1 MKIWFITGVSSGFGK
16 ALVEEIVSKG
26 DMVIGTL
33 RKDSQIETFNN
44 QYNGKALAIKMDV
57 TRIDEIKV
65 GVETIIAKY
74 GQIDVLVNNAGYGLF
89 GAIEEVNEQEARAQ
103 METNF
108 FGALWVTKEVL
119 PVMRQQQS
127 GHIVQISSMAGFRGS
142 PGLGIYNASKYALE
156 GFSEALAQ
164 EVAPF
169 NIKVSIVEPG
179 PFRTHWA
186 GNSSQRSEKIID
198 AYSDTPAGQR
208 IKIIHGYSGKQPGD
222 PDKAAQAILKIVEA
236 PDPPLRIPLGKSA
249 VSVMRDKLSSVE
261 KELLKWEHLALD
273 TDFND

>member
-16 ALVEEIVSKG
+16 ALVEAIISKG

-33 RKDSQIETFNN
+33 RKDAQIEAFNK
-44 QYNGKALAIKMDV
+44 QYNSKALAIKMDV
-57 TRIDEIKV
+57 TRIEEIKA

-74 GQIDVLVNNAGYGLF
+74 GRIDVLVNNAGYGLF

-108 FGALWVTKEVL
+108 FGALWATKEVL
-119 PVMRQQQS
+119 PIMRQQQS
-127 GHIVQISSMAGFRGS
+127 GHIIQISSMAGFRGS
-142 PGLGIYNASKYALE
+142 PGLGLYNASKHALE
-156 GFSEALAQ
+156 GFSDALAQ

-169 NIKVSIVEPG
+169 NIKVTIVEPG

-186 GNSSQRSEKIID
+186 GSSSQRSEKIIE

-222 PDKAAQAILKIVEA
+222 PDKAAQAIVKITED
-236 PDPPLRIPLGKSA
+236 PNPPLRIPLGKGA
-249 VSVMRDKLSSVE
+249 VGVMRETLSSIE
-261 KELLKWEHLALD
+261 KELHKWEHISLT
-273 TDFND
+273 TDFNE